1 VTSGHARST
10 RRALPPAL
18 ALLLGVLLLVAPF
31 PWTSSPVAAN
41 TAEACVADAS
51 TGCIGGT
58 IRTSAGEPAVGV
70 VLTVEGQGQ
79 TVEAT
84 TDDTG
89 RWSAAVTAAGEYA
102 VTVDEETLPDGESLR
117 DPAAN
122 PRTVTVELGG
132 TTGALFPLG
141 APAAGGGGGGGG
153 GAPTAEAP
161 TTGDGGAAV
170 PPDGEGGDEAEVAP
184 ESAAA
189 QGGGTSSRIVQLVAS
204 GLIFGL
210 LLALASVGLSLLYG
224 TTGLSNFAH
233 GEQVTLGALLAYFFA
248 QVQNLPLPV
257 AGALAVLG
265 GLLSGYLQ
273 HRGIWGPLRR
283 RGVGLVQQIIVTI
296 GLSLSLQYLFNLLAG
311 GGTLR
316 IVTSS
321 PGIVQLGPVRL
332 TEQSAVSVVLAVLVL
347 AGVGYFLTG
356 TRTGRATRA
365 VADNASLAA
374 ASGIAVDRIV
384 RLVWTVGA
392 GLAALGGV
400 LLGLYLN
407 ATRWNMGTA
416 LLLLMFAAVTLGGLG
431 TAFGALVGSLI
442 IGLVVELSTLVLP
455 SDMRYAA
462 ALLILIVV
470 LLLRPQGILGRAERI
485 G

>member
-1 VTSGHARST
+1 MTSGHAT
-10 RRALPPAL
+10 TLRRVLTPAL
-18 ALLLGVLLLVAPF
+18 ALVLGALLLLAPA
-31 PWTSSPVAAN
+31 PWATSPAVAA
-41 TAEACVADAS
+41 TSGACVADAA

-58 IRTSAGEPAVGV
+58 VRTSAGEPAVGV
-70 VLTVEGQGQ
+70 VLTIEGPGG
-79 TVEAT
+79 TTEAT
-84 TDDTG
+84 TDETG
-89 RWSAAVTAAGEYA
+89 RWSASVTTAGDYT
-102 VTVDEETLPDGESLR
+102 VTLDEETLPEGETLR

-122 PRTVTVELGG
+122 PRTVVVELGG

-141 APAAGGGGGGGG
+141 APAG
-153 GAPTAEAP
+153 GAPTAP
-161 TTGDGGAAV
+161 TTDATPTDDGGPAA
-170 PPDGEGGDEAEVAP
+170 PPDGGGGDEADVAP

-189 QGGGTSSRIVQLVAS
+189 QGGGTFSRIFQLVAS

-210 LLALASVGLSLLYG
+210 LLALSSVGLSLIYG

-233 GEQVTLGALLAYFFA
+233 GEQVTLGALLAYFFV
-248 QVQNLPLPV
+248 QVQDLSLPV

-265 GLLSGYLQ
+265 GILSGYLQ
-273 HRGIWGPLRR
+273 DRGLWGPLRR

-296 GLSLSLQYLFNLLAG
+296 GLSLSLQYAFNLFAG
-311 GGTLR
+311 GGSLR

-321 PGIVQLGPVRL
+321 PGIVEIGPVRL
-332 TEQSAVSVVLAVLVL
+332 TEQSAISVVIAVVVL
-347 AGVGYFLTG
+347 LGVGYFLTG

-365 VADNASLAA
+365 VADNAALAA
-374 ASGIAVDRIV
+374 ASGIGVDRIV
-384 RLVWTVGA
+384 RLVWTLGT

-400 LLGLYLN
+400 LLALYLN

-431 TAFGALVGSLI
+431 TAFGALVGSLV
-442 IGLVVELSTLVLP
+442 IGLVVELSTLLVP

-462 ALLILIVV
+462 ALLILILV
-470 LLLRPQGILGRAERI
+470 LLLRPQGLLGRAERI

>member
-1 VTSGHARST
+1 MTSGHARAT

-18 ALLLGVLLLVAPF
+18 AVLLGALLLLVPLGTAAPAR
-31 PWTSSPVAAN
+31 AA
-41 TAEACVADAS
+41 AEPCVADGS

-58 IRTSAGEPAVGV
+58 IRTSAGQPAVGV
-70 VLTVEGQGQ
+70 VLTVEGQGE

-89 RWSAAVTAAGEYA
+89 RWSAAVTTAGEYT
-102 VTVDEETLPDGESLR
+102 VTVDEETLPEGESLR
-117 DPAAN
+117 DPGAN
-122 PRTVTVELGG
+122 PRTVAVQLGS

-141 APAAGGGGGGGG
+141 PPAAGGGGGG
-153 GAPTAEAP
+153 PTAEAP
-161 TTGDGGAAV
+161 TTDDGGAAV
-170 PPDGEGGDEAEVAP
+170 PPDGGGGDEADVAP
-184 ESAAA
+184 ESEAAER
-189 QGGGTSSRIVQLVAS
+189 GGTSSRVVQLVAS

-248 QVQNLPLPV
+248 QVQGLSLPV
-257 AGALAVLG
+257 AGALAVLA

-273 HRGIWGPLRR
+273 DRGIWGPLRR
-283 RGVGLVQQIIVTI
+283 KGVGLVQQIIVTI
-296 GLSLSLQYLFNLLAG
+296 GLSLSLQYAFNLLAG
-311 GGTLR
+311 GGSLR
-316 IVTSS
+316 IVTAS

-332 TEQSAVSVVLAVLVL
+332 TEQSAISVVLAVLVL
-347 AGVGYFLTG
+347 VGIGYFLTG
-356 TRTGRATRA
+356 TRIGRATRA
-365 VADNASLAA
+365 VADNAALAA

-384 RLVWTVGA
+384 RLVWTLGA

-431 TAFGALVGSLI
+431 TAFGALVGSLV
-442 IGLVVELSTLVLP
+442 IGLVVELSTLWIP

-462 ALLILIVV
+462 ALLILILV

>member
-1 VTSGHARST
+1 VLLG
-10 RRALPPAL
+10 
-18 ALLLGVLLLVAPF
+18 ALLLLPLWTAPGA
-31 PWTSSPVAAN
+31 TAA
-41 TAEACVADAS
+41 TAACVADAS
-51 TGCIGGT
+51 TGCIAGT
-58 IRTSAGEPAVGV
+58 IRTSAGQPAVGV
-70 VLTVEGQGQ
+70 VLEVEGEGQ
-79 TVEAT
+79 KVEAT
-84 TDDTG
+84 TNDTG
-89 RWSAAVTAAGEYA
+89 RWSTAVSTAGEYT
-102 VTVDEETLPDGESLR
+102 VTLDEETLPAGESLR
-117 DPAAN
+117 DPGAN
-122 PRTVTVELGG
+122 PRTVAVQLGS

-141 APAAGGGGGGGG
+141 PPAAGGGGG
-153 GAPTAEAP
+153 PTAEAP
-161 TTGDGGAAV
+161 TTDDGGAAV
-170 PPDGEGGDEAEVAP
+170 PPDGGGGDEADVAP

-189 QGGGTSSRIVQLVAS
+189 ERGGTSSRVVQLVAS

-248 QVQNLPLPV
+248 QVQGLPLFV

-273 HRGIWGPLRR
+273 DRGIWGPLRR
-283 RGVGLVQQIIVTI
+283 KGVGLVQQIIVTI
-296 GLSLSLQYLFNLLAG
+296 GLSLSLQYTFNLLAG
-311 GGTLR
+311 GGSLR
-316 IVTSS
+316 IVTAS

-332 TEQSAVSVVLAVLVL
+332 TEQSAISVVLAVLVL
-347 AGVGYFLTG
+347 VGVGYFLTG
-356 TRTGRATRA
+356 TRIGRATRA
-365 VADNASLAA
+365 VADNAALAA

-384 RLVWTVGA
+384 RLVWTLGA

-431 TAFGALVGSLI
+431 TAFGALVGSLV
-442 IGLVVELSTLVLP
+442 IGLVVELSTLWIP

-462 ALLILIVV
+462 ALLILILV

>member
-1 VTSGHARST
+1 MTSGHPRAP
-10 RRALPPAL
+10 RRALLPAL
-18 ALLLGVLLLVAPF
+18 GALVGALLLLLALWAAPG
-31 PWTSSPVAAN
+31 AA
-41 TAEACVADAS
+41 AAAAGCVADAS

-58 IRTSAGEPAVGV
+58 IRSAAGQPAAGV
-70 VLTVEGQGQ
+70 VLKVEGQGQ
-79 TVEAT
+79 SVEAT

-89 RWSAAVTAAGEYA
+89 RWSAAVTAAGEYT
-102 VTVDEETLPDGESLR
+102 VTLDEKTLPAGETLR
-117 DPAAN
+117 DPGAN

-141 APAAGGGGGGGG
+141 EPAAGGGGGGGG
-153 GAPTAEAP
+153 GPTSEAP
-161 TTGDGGAAV
+161 TTDDGGAAV
-170 PPDGEGGDEAEVAP
+170 PPDGQGGGEADVAP

-189 QGGGTSSRIVQLVAS
+189 ERGGGAGRYVQLVAS

-233 GEQVTLGALLAYFFA
+233 GEQVTLGALLAYFFV
-248 QVQNLPLPV
+248 QVQGLPLPL

-273 HRGIWGPLRR
+273 DRGIWGPLRR
-283 RGVGLVQQIIVTI
+283 KGIGLVQQIIVTI
-296 GLSLSLQYLFNLLAG
+296 GLSLSLQYTFNLLAG
-311 GGTLR
+311 GGVLR
-316 IVTSS
+316 IVTAS
-321 PGIVQLGPVRL
+321 PDIVQIGPVRL
-332 TEQSAVSVVLAVLVL
+332 TEQSALSVAIAVVVLI
-347 AGVGYFLTG
+347 GIGYFLTG

-365 VADNASLAA
+365 VADNAALAA

-384 RLVWTVGA
+384 RLVWTMGA

-431 TAFGALVGSLI
+431 TAFGALVGSLV
-442 IGLVVELSTLVLP
+442 IGLVVELSTLLIP

-462 ALLILIVV
+462 ALLILILV